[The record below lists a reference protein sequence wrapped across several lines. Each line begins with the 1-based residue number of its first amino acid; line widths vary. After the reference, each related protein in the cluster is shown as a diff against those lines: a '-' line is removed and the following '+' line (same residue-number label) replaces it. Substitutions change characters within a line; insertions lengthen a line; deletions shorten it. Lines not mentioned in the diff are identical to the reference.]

1 MQLQELLSALPFYK
15 ANKRIENMEI
25 NELEM
30 DHREI
35 EQGDVFVCIK
45 GFTVDGHRFAEQA
58 AKKGAV
64 AIISEKPLEF
74 PSAITIHVSD
84 SHKALALLAAK
95 FYGYPTHEFGL
106 IGITGTNG
114 KTTTSYLLEKI
125 FLLHGEKTGL
135 IGTIQMK
142 IGDDAYEVKNT
153 TPDALHLQRNF
164 HKMVREQVDIVMMEV
179 SSHALDL
186 GRVYGSDFDIAVF
199 TNLSQD
205 HLDYHKD
212 MEDYLRAKTLL
223 FTSLGNTYKE
233 GKYAVLNA
241 DDEHIGMIRKST
253 VQPILTYGIENEA
266 DVMATDIRF
275 QLKNTH
281 FTLRTPQGE
290 AKIETKLIGAFN
302 IYNMLAAASVAIL
315 RDIPLQTIEEAF
327 RNIAGVDGR
336 FEQVTEG
343 QDFAVIVDYAHTPDS
358 LENVL
363 ETIKGFAEKNIY
375 VVVGTGGDR
384 DRTKRPLM
392 AEVAAKYSDL
402 AIFTSDNPRTED
414 PAAILADMTDNLAYA
429 NYTVI
434 ENRKEAIFYAIDKA
448 KAGDIVLIAGK
459 GHETYQEIH
468 GVRYDFDDRSV
479 AKAAILQKGN

>member
-1 MQLQELLSALPFYK
+1 
-15 ANKRIENMEI
+15 
-25 NELEM
+25 
-30 DHREI
+30 
-35 EQGDVFVCIK
+35 
-45 GFTVDGHRFAEQA
+45 
-58 AKKGAV
+58 
-64 AIISEKPLEF
+64 
-74 PSAITIHVSD
+74 
-84 SHKALALLAAK
+84 
-95 FYGYPTHEFGL
+95 
-106 IGITGTNG
+106 TNG

-164 HKMVREQVDIVMMEV
+164 HKMFREKVDIVMMEV

-253 VQPILTYGIENEA
+253 AQPILTYGIENEA

-315 RDIPLQTIEEAF
+315 RD
-327 RNIAGVDGR
+327 
-336 FEQVTEG
+336 
-343 QDFAVIVDYAHTPDS
+343 
-358 LENVL
+358 
-363 ETIKGFAEKNIY
+363 
-375 VVVGTGGDR
+375 
-384 DRTKRPLM
+384 
-392 AEVAAKYSDL
+392 
-402 AIFTSDNPRTED
+402 
-414 PAAILADMTDNLAYA
+414 
-429 NYTVI
+429 
-434 ENRKEAIFYAIDKA
+434 
-448 KAGDIVLIAGK
+448 
-459 GHETYQEIH
+459 
-468 GVRYDFDDRSV
+468 
-479 AKAAILQKGN
+479 

>member
-1 MQLQELLSALPFYK
+1 
-15 ANKRIENMEI
+15 
-25 NELEM
+25 
-30 DHREI
+30 
-35 EQGDVFVCIK
+35 
-45 GFTVDGHRFAEQA
+45 
-58 AKKGAV
+58 
-64 AIISEKPLEF
+64 
-74 PSAITIHVSD
+74 
-84 SHKALALLAAK
+84 
-95 FYGYPTHEFGL
+95 
-106 IGITGTNG
+106 
-114 KTTTSYLLEKI
+114 
-125 FLLHGEKTGL
+125 
-135 IGTIQMK
+135 
-142 IGDDAYEVKNT
+142 
-153 TPDALHLQRNF
+153 
-164 HKMVREQVDIVMMEV
+164 
-179 SSHALDL
+179 
-186 GRVYGSDFDIAVF
+186 
-199 TNLSQD
+199 
-205 HLDYHKD
+205 
-212 MEDYLRAKTLL
+212 
-223 FTSLGNTYKE
+223 
-233 GKYAVLNA
+233 
-241 DDEHIGMIRKST
+241 
-253 VQPILTYGIENEA
+253 
-266 DVMATDIRF
+266 
-275 QLKNTH
+275 
-281 FTLRTPQGE
+281 
-290 AKIETKLIGAFN
+290 KLIGAFN

-459 GHETYQEIH
+459 GHEKYQEIH
-468 GVRYDFDDRSV
+468 GVRYDFDERRV
-479 AKAAILQKGN
+479 AKDDMLQKGHRRSILYNSYKILYQYVLIN